1 MTEASGRIKSVDIF
15 RGLTIALMILVNNP
29 GNWDTAFAP
38 LRHAPWNGLTPTDC
52 VFPFFLFI
60 MGVSMYLSLRK
71 SGFRLSWRVL
81 RRTLLL
87 FAVGLTLNYIGGVVF
102 GGDWAA
108 SHLRIMGVL
117 QRFALCYGITA
128 VIVAT
133 VDQKWLRWI
142 AAGLLVGY
150 SALLLAG
157 NGYCYGT
164 DNILSR
170 VDFAVFGENH
180 LYSDGG
186 IEPEGLLSTIPAIAH
201 TIIGFLVGKMLVEGD
216 LRKMDM
222 AGWAM
227 VMGGFFLMYALPI
240 NKKVWSPTFVLVTT
254 GAATLILSLIH
265 YLADEKGIWKRTGF
279 FMTFGSNAIFCY
291 VLSDIVAWT
300 FIGTGLQRTVMGLLP
315 EGPVSSLLWALGCI
329 LVVYLLA
336 LPLWKKKIYIK
347 L

>member
-60 MGVSMYLSLRK
+60 MGVSMFLSLRK

-133 VDQKWLRWI
+133 VDHKWLRWI
-142 AAGLLVGY
+142 AAE
-150 SALLLAG
+150 
-157 NGYCYGT
+157 T
-164 DNILSR
+164 
-170 VDFAVFGENH
+170 
-180 LYSDGG
+180 
-186 IEPEGLLSTIPAIAH
+186 AIA
-201 TIIGFLVGKMLVEGD
+201 
-216 LRKMDM
+216 
-222 AGWAM
+222 
-227 VMGGFFLMYALPI
+227 
-240 NKKVWSPTFVLVTT
+240 
-254 GAATLILSLIH
+254 
-265 YLADEKGIWKRTGF
+265 
-279 FMTFGSNAIFCY
+279 
-291 VLSDIVAWT
+291 
-300 FIGTGLQRTVMGLLP
+300 MGLTISCRGWILP
-315 EGPVSSLLWALGCI
+315 FSERNTCTATAESSRRVFSRQFPPSPIRL
-329 LVVYLLA
+329 
-336 LPLWKKKIYIK
+336 
-347 L
+347 